1 MVENVCLLCLVLVV
15 VVGVGKVQ
23 QLVMDMTKPMTN
35 VVLVNVRLAGMLS
48 CMVRIACFVM
58 LLVRRLL

>member
-1 MVENVCLLCLVLVV
+1 MFAVFGIGCCCRCWKGAT
-15 VVGVGKVQ
+15 VGDGYDKFY
-23 QLVMDMTKPMTN
+23 

>member
-23 QLVMDMTKPMTN
+23 QLVMDMTN

>member
-15 VVGVGKVQ
+15 VVVGVGKVQ
-23 QLVMDMTKPMTN
+23 QLVMDMTN

>member
-23 QLVMDMTKPMTN
+23 QLVMDMTN
-35 VVLVNVRLAGMLS
+35 VVLVNARLAGMLS